1 MEPNTEKNQ
10 QAEAQETAQETAKT
24 AEATAAEETTATES
38 AEQPETAAA
47 EAESTTEEDQHM
59 KKKELKAALEKA
71 EAALADHKD
80 QHLRL
85 MAEYQNYRNRT
96 TEEKKKIYGDAKAD
110 CIKSLLTVV
119 DTFERAM
126 DAACSDE
133 TYKKGIEMTFSQLQ
147 KALEQMGVK
156 EIAEV
161 GVEFD
166 PNLHNAIKQMD
177 DTDFE
182 ENKVCQIYQK
192 GYLLGDRLIV
202 RQWLQFLYRNQ
213 LPCAKRQNPLPSSRK
228 QPLPDNTLNKRF

>member
-24 AEATAAEETTATES
+24 AEAIAAEETTATES

-192 GYLLGDRLIV
+192 GYLLGDRLIRPAMV
-202 RQWLQFLYRNQ
+202 
-213 LPCAKRQNPLPSSRK
+213 AVSV
-228 QPLPDNTLNKRF
+228 

>member
-133 TYKKGIEMTFSQLQ
+133 TYKKGIEMTFSQMQ

-192 GYLLGDRLIV
+192 GYLLGDRLIRPAMV
-202 RQWLQFLYRNQ
+202 
-213 LPCAKRQNPLPSSRK
+213 AVSV
-228 QPLPDNTLNKRF
+228 

>member
-59 KKKELKAALEKA
+59 KKKDLKAALEKA

-192 GYLLGDRLIV
+192 GYLLGDRLIRPAMV
-202 RQWLQFLYRNQ
+202 
-213 LPCAKRQNPLPSSRK
+213 AVSV
-228 QPLPDNTLNKRF
+228 

>member
-133 TYKKGIEMTFSQLQ
+133 TYKKGIERTFSQLQ

-192 GYLLGDRLIV
+192 GYLLGDRLIRPAMV
-202 RQWLQFLYRNQ
+202 
-213 LPCAKRQNPLPSSRK
+213 AVSV
-228 QPLPDNTLNKRF
+228 

>member
-192 GYLLGDRLIV
+192 GYLLGDRLI
-202 RQWLQFLYRNQ
+202 LSLIHI
-213 LPCAKRQNPLPSSRK
+213 
-228 QPLPDNTLNKRF
+228 

>member
-59 KKKELKAALEKA
+59 KKKKLKAALEKA

-192 GYLLGDRLIV
+192 GYLLGDRLIRPAMV
-202 RQWLQFLYRNQ
+202 
-213 LPCAKRQNPLPSSRK
+213 AVSV
-228 QPLPDNTLNKRF
+228 

>member
-24 AEATAAEETTATES
+24 ADATAAEETTATES

-192 GYLLGDRLIV
+192 GYLLGDRLIRPAMV
-202 RQWLQFLYRNQ
+202 
-213 LPCAKRQNPLPSSRK
+213 AVSV
-228 QPLPDNTLNKRF
+228 

>member
-10 QAEAQETAQETAKT
+10 QAEAQETAQETAQEIAKT

-192 GYLLGDRLIV
+192 GYLLGDRLIRPAMV
-202 RQWLQFLYRNQ
+202 
-213 LPCAKRQNPLPSSRK
+213 AVSV
-228 QPLPDNTLNKRF
+228 

>member
-147 KALEQMGVK
+147 KELEQMGVK

-192 GYLLGDRLIV
+192 GYLLGDRLIRPAMV
-202 RQWLQFLYRNQ
+202 
-213 LPCAKRQNPLPSSRK
+213 AVSV
-228 QPLPDNTLNKRF
+228 

>member
-133 TYKKGIEMTFSQLQ
+133 THKKGIEMTFSQLQ

-192 GYLLGDRLIV
+192 GYLLGDRLIRPAMV
-202 RQWLQFLYRNQ
+202 
-213 LPCAKRQNPLPSSRK
+213 AVSV
-228 QPLPDNTLNKRF
+228 

>member
-133 TYKKGIEMTFSQLQ
+133 NYKKGIEMTFSQLQ

-192 GYLLGDRLIV
+192 GYLLGDRLIRPAMV
-202 RQWLQFLYRNQ
+202 
-213 LPCAKRQNPLPSSRK
+213 AVSV
-228 QPLPDNTLNKRF
+228 

>member
-166 PNLHNAIKQMD
+166 PNL
-177 DTDFE
+177 
-182 ENKVCQIYQK
+182 
-192 GYLLGDRLIV
+192 
-202 RQWLQFLYRNQ
+202 
-213 LPCAKRQNPLPSSRK
+213 QNPLPSSRK
-228 QPLPDNTLNKRF
+228 QRLPDNTLNKRF

>member
-177 DTDFE
+177 DTHFE

-192 GYLLGDRLIV
+192 GYLLGDRLIRPAMV
-202 RQWLQFLYRNQ
+202 
-213 LPCAKRQNPLPSSRK
+213 AVSV
-228 QPLPDNTLNKRF
+228 

>member
-1 MEPNTEKNQ
+1 MEPNTEKNP

-24 AEATAAEETTATES
+24 AEAATEATATES
-38 AEQPETAAA
+38 VEQPETAAA

-85 MAEYQNYRNRT
+85 LAEYQNYRNRT

-192 GYLLGDRLIV
+192 GYLLGDRLIRPAMV
-202 RQWLQFLYRNQ
+202 
-213 LPCAKRQNPLPSSRK
+213 AVSV
-228 QPLPDNTLNKRF
+228 

>member
-119 DTFERAM
+119 DTFERAT

-192 GYLLGDRLIV
+192 GYLLGDRLIRPAMV
-202 RQWLQFLYRNQ
+202 
-213 LPCAKRQNPLPSSRK
+213 AVSV
-228 QPLPDNTLNKRF
+228 

>member
-126 DAACSDE
+126 DAVCSDE

-192 GYLLGDRLIV
+192 GYLLGDRLIRPAMV
-202 RQWLQFLYRNQ
+202 
-213 LPCAKRQNPLPSSRK
+213 AVSV
-228 QPLPDNTLNKRF
+228 

>member
-192 GYLLGDRLIV
+192 GYLLGAADSSGNGCSFCIETSCRLQSGRIH
-202 RQWLQFLYRNQ
+202 YR
-213 LPCAKRQNPLPSSRK
+213 AAGSSHFR
-228 QPLPDNTLNKRF
+228 TTR

>member
-166 PNLHNAIKQMD
+166 PNLLNAIKQMD

-192 GYLLGDRLIV
+192 GYLLGDRLIRPAMV
-202 RQWLQFLYRNQ
+202 
-213 LPCAKRQNPLPSSRK
+213 AVSV
-228 QPLPDNTLNKRF
+228 

>member
-24 AEATAAEETTATES
+24 AEATAAEETIATES

-192 GYLLGDRLIV
+192 GYLLGDRLIRPAMV
-202 RQWLQFLYRNQ
+202 
-213 LPCAKRQNPLPSSRK
+213 AVSV
-228 QPLPDNTLNKRF
+228 

>member
-10 QAEAQETAQETAKT
+10 QVEAQETAQETAKT

-38 AEQPETAAA
+38 AEQPETATA

-192 GYLLGDRLIV
+192 GYLLGDRLIRPAMV
-202 RQWLQFLYRNQ
+202 
-213 LPCAKRQNPLPSSRK
+213 AVSV
-228 QPLPDNTLNKRF
+228 

>member
-24 AEATAAEETTATES
+24 AEATAEETTATES

-85 MAEYQNYRNRT
+85 MAEYQNSRNRT

-156 EIAEV
+156 EVAEV

-192 GYLLGDRLIV
+192 GYLLGDRLIRPAMV
-202 RQWLQFLYRNQ
+202 
-213 LPCAKRQNPLPSSRK
+213 AVSV
-228 QPLPDNTLNKRF
+228 

>member
-10 QAEAQETAQETAKT
+10 QAESQETAQETAKT

-192 GYLLGDRLIV
+192 GYLLGDRLIRPAMV
-202 RQWLQFLYRNQ
+202 
-213 LPCAKRQNPLPSSRK
+213 AVSV
-228 QPLPDNTLNKRF
+228 

>member
-133 TYKKGIEMTFSQLQ
+133 AYKKGIEMTFSQLQ

-192 GYLLGDRLIV
+192 GYLLGDRLIRPAMV
-202 RQWLQFLYRNQ
+202 
-213 LPCAKRQNPLPSSRK
+213 AVSV
-228 QPLPDNTLNKRF
+228 

>member
-182 ENKVCQIYQK
+182 ENKVCRIYQK
-192 GYLLGDRLIV
+192 GYLLGDRLIRPAMV
-202 RQWLQFLYRNQ
+202 
-213 LPCAKRQNPLPSSRK
+213 AVSV
-228 QPLPDNTLNKRF
+228 

>member
-24 AEATAAEETTATES
+24 AEVTAEETTATES

-192 GYLLGDRLIV
+192 VYLLGDRLIRPAMV
-202 RQWLQFLYRNQ
+202 
-213 LPCAKRQNPLPSSRK
+213 AVSV
-228 QPLPDNTLNKRF
+228 

>member
-10 QAEAQETAQETAKT
+10 QAEAQETAQETAKS

-192 GYLLGDRLIV
+192 GYLLGDRLIRPAMV
-202 RQWLQFLYRNQ
+202 
-213 LPCAKRQNPLPSSRK
+213 AVSV
-228 QPLPDNTLNKRF
+228 

>member
-10 QAEAQETAQETAKT
+10 QAAAQETAKT

-192 GYLLGDRLIV
+192 GYLLGDRLIRPAMV
-202 RQWLQFLYRNQ
+202 
-213 LPCAKRQNPLPSSRK
+213 AVSV
-228 QPLPDNTLNKRF
+228 

>member
-192 GYLLGDRLIV
+192 GYLLGDRLICPAMV
-202 RQWLQFLYRNQ
+202 
-213 LPCAKRQNPLPSSRK
+213 AVSV
-228 QPLPDNTLNKRF
+228 

>member
-47 EAESTTEEDQHM
+47 EAESTTEEEQHM

-192 GYLLGDRLIV
+192 GYLLGDRLIRPAMV
-202 RQWLQFLYRNQ
+202 
-213 LPCAKRQNPLPSSRK
+213 AVSV
-228 QPLPDNTLNKRF
+228 

>member
-182 ENKVCQIYQK
+182 ENKVCQIYKK
-192 GYLLGDRLIV
+192 GYLLGDRLIRPAMV
-202 RQWLQFLYRNQ
+202 
-213 LPCAKRQNPLPSSRK
+213 AVSV
-228 QPLPDNTLNKRF
+228 

>member
-96 TEEKKKIYGDAKAD
+96 TEEKKKIYGDVKAD

-192 GYLLGDRLIV
+192 GYLLGDRLIRPAMV
-202 RQWLQFLYRNQ
+202 
-213 LPCAKRQNPLPSSRK
+213 AVSV
-228 QPLPDNTLNKRF
+228 

>member
-166 PNLHNAIKQMD
+166 PNLHNAIKQVD

-192 GYLLGDRLIV
+192 GYLLGDRLIRPAMV
-202 RQWLQFLYRNQ
+202 
-213 LPCAKRQNPLPSSRK
+213 AVSV
-228 QPLPDNTLNKRF
+228 

>member
-10 QAEAQETAQETAKT
+10 QAEAQETAQETAKK

-192 GYLLGDRLIV
+192 GYLLGDRLIRPAMV
-202 RQWLQFLYRNQ
+202 
-213 LPCAKRQNPLPSSRK
+213 AVSV
-228 QPLPDNTLNKRF
+228 